1 MPRATPQAM
10 PKKSRRRVNQT
21 GEGDGRSRQ
30 DDNNNEGAVGDFDDL
45 ERVHQMQNQMREM
58 IISSLGDD
66 GYDEESLKRLDQKMR
81 DYYLEEDDFYYVE
94 YWCQHVKNSNTEKPT
109 EDEIERYKKSTIIR
123 LRCLRNA
130 SGPKQVCNFLGG
142 EAYKNIDLYEALYDD
157 LVSYYYI
164 WFEIIFN
171 DGTTN
176 LHSACATMMKFAS
189 VKLEMG
195 ARNIDELI
203 KIMYLLDEIKGLYE
217 DTISGDVEASE
228 DAAIIEYDW
237 YVLCYKFAIELTKAN
252 KDHAAEDY
260 FETAMSAETFR
271 WYDDMHC
278 RKLLEFA
285 TARDLSENQQLQIV
299 HDYAML
305 NYGFFFDCL
314 RAYVNNQKGSVRT
327 HHFDDLRG
335 DKMAEK
341 EEEENCNN
349 CGIPS
354 GLLEMETGKKLLRCT
369 RCKIALYCSKEC
381 QKADWKRGHR
391 KGCSST

>member
-1 MPRATPQAM
+1 
-10 PKKSRRRVNQT
+10 
-21 GEGDGRSRQ
+21 
-30 DDNNNEGAVGDFDDL
+30 
-45 ERVHQMQNQMREM
+45 M
-58 IISSLGDD
+58 I
-66 GYDEESLKRLDQKMR
+66 
-81 DYYLEEDDFYYVE
+81 
-94 YWCQHVKNSNTEKPT
+94 
-109 EDEIERYKKSTIIR
+109 
-123 LRCLRNA
+123 
-130 SGPKQVCNFLGG
+130 
-142 EAYKNIDLYEALYDD
+142 
-157 LVSYYYI
+157 
-164 WFEIIFN
+164 
-171 DGTTN
+171 
-176 LHSACATMMKFAS
+176 KFAS

-195 ARNIDELI
+195 ARDIDELM

-252 KDHAAEDY
+252 KDNVAEDY
-260 FETAMSAETFR
+260 FDTAMSAETFR

-305 NYGFFFDCL
+305 NYGFYFDCL

-327 HHFDDLRG
+327 HNFDDLRG
-335 DKMAEK
+335 DEMA
-341 EEEENCNN
+341 EEEEEQNCNN

-369 RCKIALYCSKEC
+369 RCKIAL
-381 QKADWKRGHR
+381 KADWKRGHR
-391 KGCSST
+391 KVCSST